1 VGGDDTFFFPEF
13 IVDDDND
20 DDAVDFDAGVLVRR
34 LMKNRSLLQ

>member
-13 IVDDDND
+13 TVDDDND
-20 DDAVDFDAGVLVRR
+20 DDAVDFDAGVRVRR